1 VIDAKHIQSHI
12 DLKGGVE
19 AVNQVAYA
27 DRILLNKI
35 DLVTEEEIEEVE
47 ERILG
52 K

>member
-1 VIDAKHIQSHI
+1 
-12 DLKGGVE
+12 LKGGVE